1 MKLTIKENNQDGYLY
16 ITKHGLG
23 PGTLPK
29 GITVLREEEL
39 DNYLTVF
46 WTDRF
51 LTTKELNEYDIYPE
65 TMNNTILN
73 RYGMTYNSFGE
84 NKERCNNKKLSIN
97 DSYQVS
103 TYGNDST
110 IKFLDVDG
118 AFGNPGNVVT
128 YQELKDRWNENK
140 DSDPCLADYDTFM
153 EWWTDT
159 NNNYTIERC
168 NESINSEPEYYYDD
182 KDVKKECKEYM
193 IMKKLKI
200 KESFENRL
208 YTRKELLNLISSGM
222 GIDADNISK
231 DELPVDY
238 KILGHSEGT
247 YGITGGVIE
256 DNQTGDWYVF
266 TKRTPNLFKIF

>member
-118 AFGNPGNVVT
+118 AFGNPGDVVT
-128 YQELKDRWNENK
+128 YQELKDYWNEN
-140 DSDPCLADYDTFM
+140 
-153 EWWTDT
+153 
-159 NNNYTIERC
+159 
-168 NESINSEPEYYYDD
+168 

-200 KESFENRL
+200 KESFGNRL
-208 YTRKELLNLISSGM
+208 YTRKELLDLISSGM

-266 TKRTPNLFKIF
+266 TKRTPNLFRIF

>member
-84 NKERCNNKKLSIN
+84 NKERCNNKKN
-97 DSYQVS
+97 NV
-103 TYGNDST
+103 
-110 IKFLDVDG
+110 IKH
-118 AFGNPGNVVT
+118 
-128 YQELKDRWNENK
+128 
-140 DSDPCLADYDTFM
+140 
-153 EWWTDT
+153 
-159 NNNYTIERC
+159 
-168 NESINSEPEYYYDD
+168 
-182 KDVKKECKEYM
+182 
-193 IMKKLKI
+193 
-200 KESFENRL
+200 
-208 YTRKELLNLISSGM
+208 LIS
-222 GIDADNISK
+222 
-231 DELPVDY
+231 
-238 KILGHSEGT
+238 
-247 YGITGGVIE
+247 
-256 DNQTGDWYVF
+256 F
-266 TKRTPNLFKIF
+266 

>member
-1 MKLTIKENNQDGYLY
+1 MSMTSTRKLWIIQFLTGMEWL
-16 ITKHGLG
+16 
-23 PGTLPK
+23 
-29 GITVLREEEL
+29 ITVLVR
-39 DNYLTVF
+39 
-46 WTDRF
+46 
-51 LTTKELNEYDIYPE
+51 I
-65 TMNNTILN
+65 
-73 RYGMTYNSFGE
+73 
-84 NKERCNNKKLSIN
+84 KK
-97 DSYQVS
+97 
-103 TYGNDST
+103 
-110 IKFLDVDG
+110 
-118 AFGNPGNVVT
+118 
-128 YQELKDRWNENK
+128 
-140 DSDPCLADYDTFM
+140 
-153 EWWTDT
+153 
-159 NNNYTIERC
+159 

-200 KESFENRL
+200 KESFGNRL

-266 TKRTPNLFKIF
+266 TKRTPNLYRIF

>member
-1 MKLTIKENNQDGYLY
+1 MSMTSTRKLWIIQFLTGMEWL
-16 ITKHGLG
+16 
-23 PGTLPK
+23 
-29 GITVLREEEL
+29 ITVLVR
-39 DNYLTVF
+39 
-46 WTDRF
+46 
-51 LTTKELNEYDIYPE
+51 I
-65 TMNNTILN
+65 
-73 RYGMTYNSFGE
+73 
-84 NKERCNNKKLSIN
+84 KK
-97 DSYQVS
+97 
-103 TYGNDST
+103 
-110 IKFLDVDG
+110 
-118 AFGNPGNVVT
+118 
-128 YQELKDRWNENK
+128 
-140 DSDPCLADYDTFM
+140 
-153 EWWTDT
+153 
-159 NNNYTIERC
+159 

-200 KESFENRL
+200 KESFGNRL

-266 TKRTPNLFKIF
+266 TKRTPNLFRIF

>member
-1 MKLTIKENNQDGYLY
+1 
-16 ITKHGLG
+16 
-23 PGTLPK
+23 
-29 GITVLREEEL
+29 
-39 DNYLTVF
+39 
-46 WTDRF
+46 
-51 LTTKELNEYDIYPE
+51 
-65 TMNNTILN
+65 
-73 RYGMTYNSFGE
+73 
-84 NKERCNNKKLSIN
+84 
-97 DSYQVS
+97 
-103 TYGNDST
+103 
-110 IKFLDVDG
+110 
-118 AFGNPGNVVT
+118 
-128 YQELKDRWNENK
+128 
-140 DSDPCLADYDTFM
+140 M

-159 NNNYTIERC
+159 NNNYTIKRC

-200 KESFENRL
+200 KESFGNRL

-266 TKRTPNLFKIF
+266 TKRTPDLFRIF